1 MYYWICDKNLIAD
14 YIFSDES
21 EGPKRKASNS
31 NIIDYLKDKTDKE
44 MEVKR
49 GEMELRREEIKLERE
64 RFELE
69 KEERKQRI
77 N

>member
-1 MYYWICDKNLIAD
+1 
-14 YIFSDES
+14 
-21 EGPKRKASNS
+21 
-31 NIIDYLKDKTDKE
+31 

-69 KEERKQRI
+69 KEERKQKI
-77 N
+77 NQENQEKMAFLELLKHITNK